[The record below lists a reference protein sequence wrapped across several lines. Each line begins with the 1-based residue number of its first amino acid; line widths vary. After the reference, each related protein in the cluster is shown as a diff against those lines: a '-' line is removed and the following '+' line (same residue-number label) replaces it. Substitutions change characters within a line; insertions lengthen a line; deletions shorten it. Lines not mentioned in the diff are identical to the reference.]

1 MSFWLTPVGIII
13 PIILYVLPV
22 IIYRFFI
29 KKEDIEHKKAKW
41 FSIVYCIV
49 CFVLIGIISS
59 EDAFFQAFAFVPIGF
74 LNYYL
79 LAGKK
84 ISHRVRKLLK
94 FQASRYAVGIISI
107 FCFLPLIGLISNS
120 NAIPSIV
127 VILVCIPFYVFYFLR
142 SKEIERDV
150 DSDIRWQEKLERE
163 RLERE
168 QKEKDEKREG

>member
-1 MSFWLTPVGIII
+1 MSFWLTPVGLIL
-13 PIILYVLPV
+13 PIVIYVLPV

-41 FSIVYCIV
+41 FSIIYCIA

-74 LNYYL
+74 FNYFL

-84 ISHRVRKLLK
+84 MSKWAKWYIKKEKTFAMISSVIGVFFCAVLWLVDVKNTAHLLLRLTLPFALLLFFLFK
-94 FQASRYAVGIISI
+94 YRQIEDDVEASR
-107 FCFLPLIGLISNS
+107 
-120 NAIPSIV
+120 
-127 VILVCIPFYVFYFLR
+127 
-142 SKEIERDV
+142 K
-150 DSDIRWQEKLERE
+150 WQEKLERE

-168 QKEKDEKREG
+168 QKEKDGR

>member
-1 MSFWLTPVGIII
+1 MSFWLTPVGLIL
-13 PIILYVLPV
+13 PIVIYVLPV

-41 FSIVYCIV
+41 FSIIYCIA
-49 CFVLIGIISS
+49 CFVLIGIISN

-74 LNYYL
+74 FNYFL

-84 ISHRVRKLLK
+84 ISRRVRILLK
-94 FQASRYAVGIISI
+94 FHASRYAIGIISI
-107 FCFLPLIGLISNS
+107 LCFLPLRGLISDS
-120 NAIPSIV
+120 GVISSIV
-127 VILVCIPFYVFYFLR
+127 VIIVCIPFYIFYFLR

-150 DSDIRWQEKLERE
+150 DSDIKWQEKLERE

-168 QKEKDEKREG
+168 QKEKDGR